1 MERVGREL
9 VHTETKGLGGEEEGR
24 KDGEGGE
31 GTSTH

>member
-24 KDGEGGE
+24 RGWGEN
-31 GTSTH
+31 

>member
-9 VHTETKGLGGEEEGR
+9 VHTETKGLGGEERR
-24 KDGEGGE
+24 KEEGGE